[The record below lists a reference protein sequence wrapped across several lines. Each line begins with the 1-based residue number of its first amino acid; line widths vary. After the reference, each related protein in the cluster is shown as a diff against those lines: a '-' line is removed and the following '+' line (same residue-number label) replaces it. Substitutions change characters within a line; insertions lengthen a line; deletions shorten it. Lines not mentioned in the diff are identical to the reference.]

1 MNFIQRGFR
10 SILRKPLKSIL
21 LLFCIIF
28 ICIFFL
34 AGLAS
39 RTASVKIQ
47 TESKEAVGSGFQI
60 TENIDNMRERL
71 VTEGV
76 YTYFDDGSVLSQAP
90 NNQFDSVL
98 MDDILKIASVNGVI
112 SHNIVTAPTVVMP
125 VNFERIYDRDRDQSK
140 DYGGVNLVGNLDM
153 SRNFA
158 VADGYITLKE
168 GRFVTQQDHDALV
181 ISEALAEL
189 NGLSPGDTMSFN
201 SRTDPEGSE
210 VYQATIVG
218 IFTITQN
225 IPTLHSGDTYRSE
238 NTIFTDLRFPEKPEG
253 HTEDPLYAYAT
264 FQIDDP
270 DNYDSIMDEA
280 LALNITWARYDIINS
295 SGISDQLA
303 SSFTN
308 IEQISKTLLVVVAVS
323 GFLILLLIFIFWI
336 KNRNHEIG
344 ILLALGESKG
354 AILSQLMA
362 EAVLLATAAFG
373 AALAIAPLV
382 SGKIASY
389 LVYQQVDTSMVP
401 AADTTAAVNGEIA
414 ANAVSGISVDIT
426 ITMISIT
433 GGLIL
438 LLVIASVCGAGIA
451 IMKKKPIQ
459 ILSDLS

>member
-21 LLFCIIF
+21 LLFCTIF

-71 VTEGV
+71 ATEAD

-98 MDDILKIASVNGVI
+98 MDDILKIASVNGVA
-112 SHNIVTAPTVVMP
+112 SYNIVTAPTVVMP
-125 VNFERIYDRDRDQSK
+125 VNFERIYDKDRDQSQ

-153 SRNFA
+153 TQNFT

-168 GRFVTQQDHDALV
+168 GRFATSQDCDVLV

-189 NGLSPGDTMSFN
+189 NGLSLGDTMSFN
-201 SRTDPEGSE
+201 SRTDPEGSQ
-210 VYQATIVG
+210 VYKATIVG

-253 HTEDPLYAYAT
+253 HMNDPLYAYAA

-270 DNYDSIMDEA
+270 DNYDAIMESVKA
-280 LALNITWARYDIINS
+280 LDITWERYDIINS

-308 IEQISKTLLVVVAVS
+308 IEQVSRTLLLIVAVS
-323 GFLILLLIFIFWI
+323 GFLIMLLIFIFWI

-344 ILLALGESKG
+344 ILLSLGESKG
-354 AILSQLMA
+354 TILSQLIA
-362 EAVLLATAAFG
+362 EALILAVLAFG
-373 AALAIAPLV
+373 VALAIAPLM

-389 LVYQQVDTSMVP
+389 LVYQQVDSTMPST
-401 AADTTAAVNGEIA
+401 ADTTVSINGEMA
-414 ANAVSGISVDIT
+414 VNAVSNISVDIT
-426 ITMISIT
+426 VTMISIT

-438 LLVIASVCGAGIA
+438 LLVIASVCGAGIV

>member
-21 LLFCIIF
+21 LLFCIIL

-39 RTASVKIQ
+39 RTASIKIQ
-47 TESKEAVGSGFQI
+47 TQSKEAVGSGFQI
-60 TENIDNMRERL
+60 TENIGNMRERL
-71 VTEGV
+71 ATEAI
-76 YTYFDDGSVLSQAP
+76 YTYFNDGSVLSQAP

-98 MDDILKIASVNGVI
+98 MDDILKIASVNGVV
-112 SHNIVTAPTVVMP
+112 SYNVVTAPTVVMP
-125 VNFERIYDRDRDQSK
+125 VNFERIYDKDRDQSK

-168 GRFVTQQDHDALV
+168 GRFVTPQDHDVLL

-189 NGLSPGDTMSFN
+189 NGLSLGDTMSFN
-201 SRTDPEGSE
+201 NRTDPESSE
-210 VYQATIVG
+210 FYSATIVG

-238 NTIFTDLRFPEKPEG
+238 NTIFSDLRFPEKPEG
-253 HTEDPLYAYAT
+253 HTDDPLYVYAT
-264 FQIDDP
+264 FQIDNP
-270 DNYDSIMDEA
+270 DNYDTIMDA
-280 LALNITWARYDIINS
+280 VLALNVIWARYDIINS

-303 SSFTN
+303 SSFTD
-308 IEQISKTLLVVVAVS
+308 IEQMSKTLLFVAAVS
-323 GFLILLLIFIFWI
+323 GFLIMLLIFIFWI
-336 KNRNHEIG
+336 KNRHHEIG
-344 ILLALGESKG
+344 ILQALGESKS

-362 EAVLLATAAFG
+362 EALILAMVAFG
-373 AALAIAPLV
+373 VALAIAPLL
-382 SGKIASY
+382 SSKIASY
-389 LVYQQVDTSMVP
+389 LVYQQVDNSIVP
-401 AADTTAAVNGEIA
+401 AVNTTAAINGKIA
-414 ANAVSGISVDIT
+414 TNAISDISVDIT

-451 IMKKKPIQ
+451 IMKKKPVQ